1 MSMFAPKPAEWV
13 PFRDMAELERVRN
26 IKRADIEKHP
36 NPDFKIKV
44 VPDDQM
50 EWIWVEDMFYRI
62 WKSAQEGKKIVF
74 ITPNPAPCYARVASL
89 INRFR
94 INCSHVYTFNMD
106 EWADQDGN
114 IAPDTYPQSLMRAY
128 KRFFYSQIDP
138 ELRMPLENVFGPTNE
153 NINDYSKMIADMGGA
168 DVCYSGPGWSGHI
181 AFVDP
186 DAPEIDAPLE
196 EWKTRTARV
205 VTLHPL
211 SIAQQSL
218 HGSFGMSGDVANVPT
233 KGATIGPAD
242 VIGAKHRIEFHGITT
257 AGTFVTWQ
265 RMASRLVLHGPVTPK
280 VPSSILQTLRTDV
293 YVSETLAADIEPK
306 WDRQY

>member
-1 MSMFAPKPAEWV
+1 MEKFKHKPADWV
-13 PFRDMAELERVRN
+13 PFRDMDELERVRN
-26 IKRADIEKHP
+26 IKREDIEKHS
-36 NPDFKIKV
+36 NPDFRIKV

-62 WKSAQEGKKIVF
+62 WKSAEEGKKLVLIV
-74 ITPNPAPCYARVASL
+74 PNPAPCYVKLASL

-94 INCSHVYTFNMD
+94 INCNHVYTFNMD

-114 IAPDTYPQSLMRAY
+114 IAPETYPQSLMGAY
-128 KRFFYSQIDP
+128 KRFFYSQLDE
-138 ELRMPLENVFGPTNE
+138 ELRIPLENVYGPTNE
-153 NINDYSKMIADMGGA
+153 NMADYSKMLADMGGA

-181 AFVDP
+181 AFADP
-186 DAPEIDAPLE
+186 GAPELDAPLE
-196 EWKTRTARV
+196 RWKTLTARV

-218 HGSFGMSGDVANVPT
+218 HGSFGMSGDVANIPQ

-242 VIGAKHRIEFHGITT
+242 VIGAKHRLEFHGITT

-280 VPSSILQTLRTDV
+280 IPSSILQTLRTDV
-293 YVSETLAADIEPK
+293 YVSETLAADIAPI